1 MAALRSSGM
10 TVHAKEAELVEEAC
24 RSTLTCT
31 STDPVYHLLLA
42 LVTGLLTLAVVA
54 SVLHLRDALSLVDEE
69 RSHTAAERDAF
80 ENFARE
86 IAALEPTAEPAAHS
100 ASTGSG
106 PVMTQASAI
115 PADRPP
121 DDGLDTVAS
130 AYRNTVME
138 VPHYREEYGE
148 SLAENMTAEFG
159 QELAAAVVD
168 GSRLT
173 PVLQNALIEQSQ
185 DAKERRDRL
194 INALDHE
201 TEQLEDAY
209 DSLSS
214 INETTDELTSWF
226 AGYRSFDELMHA
238 WESLHRL
245 EQDCSRVLRRRQ
257 ERLQTGILSGH
268 TRKNAP
274 SLQEYLYGSLPVSY
288 PVLAEGSALAD
299 RIQTAQRQVL
309 DQLTRRV

>member
-10 TVHAKEAELVEEAC
+10 TVHAQEAGLVEEAC
-24 RSTLTCT
+24 RSTLACT
-31 STDPVYHLLLA
+31 STDPVYHLLIA

-54 SVLHLRDALSLVDEE
+54 SVMHLRDALSFVDEE

-80 ENFARE
+80 EDFARE
-86 IAALEPTAEPAAHS
+86 VAALDPTAEPAAQSVS
-100 ASTGSG
+100 ASTA

-115 PADRPP
+115 PPDPPP
-121 DDGLDTVAS
+121 DDRLEAVAA
-130 AYRNTVME
+130 AYRNTVMA
-138 VPHYREEYGE
+138 VPHYGVEYGE
-148 SLAENMTAEFG
+148 SLAENMAAEFG
-159 QELAAAVVD
+159 QELAATVVD
-168 GSRLT
+168 GSQLT
-173 PVLQNALIEQSQ
+173 PGLQNALIEQSQ

-194 INALDHE
+194 IHSLDRE
-201 TEQLEDAY
+201 TEELEEAY

-214 INETTDELTSWF
+214 INEATEELTSWL
-226 AGYRSFDELMHA
+226 ARHRSFDELSHA
-238 WESLHRL
+238 WESLNRL
-245 EQDCSRVLRRRQ
+245 EQDCTRLLHRRQ
-257 ERLQTGILSGH
+257 ERLQTGSLSGH

-288 PVLAEGSALAD
+288 PVLAEGTALAD

>member
-10 TVHAKEAELVEEAC
+10 TVHAQQAELVEEAC
-24 RSTLTCT
+24 RSTLACT
-31 STDPVYHLLLA
+31 TTDPVYHLLIA

-80 ENFARE
+80 EDFARE
-86 IAALEPTAEPAAHS
+86 VAALEPTAGPVAQS
-100 ASTGSG
+100 ASARSA

-115 PADRPP
+115 PADPPP
-121 DDGLDTVAS
+121 DDGLETVAA
-130 AYRNTVME
+130 AYRNTVMD
-138 VPHYREEYGE
+138 VPHYGDEYDE

-159 QELAAAVVD
+159 QELAATIVD

-173 PVLQNALIEQSQ
+173 PGLQNALIEQSQ

-194 INALDHE
+194 INALDRE
-201 TEQLEDAY
+201 TEELEEAHDA
-209 DSLSS
+209 LSS
-214 INETTDELTSWF
+214 INETTEELTSWL
-226 AGYRSFDELMHA
+226 AGNRSFDELMHA

-245 EQDCSRVLRRRQ
+245 EQDCSRLLSRRQ